1 MMFAINN
8 REDLENLNELVSLQN
23 QVKVVRLQ
31 NKLGEQN
38 FHEDM
43 TKVFEPLTDT
53 LKKTSENIT
62 KTITENS
69 INNNKAIEDLNEK
82 ILEMMNDKGMI
93 APYLTSSLVEAFKKD
108 NKSQFRLRK
117 DPNSTKL
124 NDFLIHGSIPVTI
137 FSNMITFRDTN
148 KTFRLEGDLLKVI
161 TNYKFNVDHSS
172 TQDKK
177 LIYEFAKEMN
187 YDTKST
193 GRPSARHTSIIKIL
207 ESPAIMASG
216 ISKTIF
222 LSSDPDEL
230 CERLKLLLQEK
241 NAGNNS
247 EIINEEI
254 IVIVDKLLEYRCINK
269 KQHKQILIKCNLIN
283 KQN

>member
-1 MMFAINN
+1 MLFPIRNI
-8 REDLENLNELVSLQN
+8 EDLQNLNEAVSLQN

-31 NKLGEQN
+31 DKLGKQN

-69 INNNKAIEDLNEK
+69 INNNKAIENLNEK

-93 APYLTSSLVEAFKKD
+93 APYLTTSLVEVFKKD

-124 NDFLIHGSIPVTI
+124 NDFSIHGTVPVTV
-137 FSNMITFRDTN
+137 FSNMITFRDSK
-148 KTFRLEGDLLKVI
+148 KTFKLEGDLLKVI
-161 TNYKFNVDHSS
+161 TNYKFNVDHSNQ
-172 TQDKK
+172 QDRK

-187 YDTKST
+187 YDVKST
-193 GRPSARHTSIIKIL
+193 GRPSTRHNSMIRL
-207 ESPAIMASG
+207 LDQPAIMASG
-216 ISKTIF
+216 FSKTII
-222 LSSDPDEL
+222 LSSDPNEL
-230 CERLKLLLQEK
+230 CDRLKLLLQEK
-241 NAGNNS
+241 HS
-247 EIINEEI
+247 Y
-254 IVIVDKLLEYRCINK
+254 LE
-269 KQHKQILIKCNLIN
+269 LS
-283 KQN
+283 